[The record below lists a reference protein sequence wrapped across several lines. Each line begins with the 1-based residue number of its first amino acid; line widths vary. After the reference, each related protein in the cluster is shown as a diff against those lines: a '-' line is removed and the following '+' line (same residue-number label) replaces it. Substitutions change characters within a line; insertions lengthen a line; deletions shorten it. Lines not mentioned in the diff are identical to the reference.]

1 MKVTTDVIIIGSGVA
16 ALQAAKFIGRQMS
29 VHILTKSEVTSSS
42 SYYAQGG
49 IAVVMDEND
58 HIETHIQD
66 TLEAGVH
73 HHHLK
78 VVDSLVK
85 DGKESVH
92 ALIKEGLPVDRN
104 IDGTIKLGM
113 EGAHSSH
120 RIVHS
125 GGDASGR
132 ALVDHL
138 LLQLP
143 PRVTIHDYELA
154 YELIVNIE
162 GRCIGVKTKS
172 TDGQITTFFASH
184 IVIASGGAG
193 ALYPITSNRPN
204 NLGDGIALAYRAGAA
219 VADMEFVQFHPS
231 LLFVNGEAKGLV
243 SEAVRG
249 EGGIFVDEQNHPIMH
264 GLHPLSDLA
273 PRHITAYE
281 MYKRRAM
288 GKQVFLDVSAIEHFE
303 IKFPTITA
311 LCREHHISIQKGYI
325 PIAPGSH
332 FLMGGVVADSC
343 GRTSIPGLYAVG
355 EVACTG
361 VHGANRLAS
370 NSLLEGITFGKNMAS
385 YICEQGPVKYSTKVL
400 TNTEPLANRWPYS
413 EKHQLRQDMMAYA
426 GIVRDGETLSL
437 LAQKLSFV
445 DQTLHQSLDLMT
457 IDETELYFMHIVA
470 SLIARSALMRTESR
484 GAHIRTD
491 FKEINPEWAERWIL
505 IQQGNVYIRSEL
517 HEPHQT
523 GVYA

>member
-16 ALQAAKFIGRQMS
+16 ALQAAKFIGRQMT
-29 VHILTKSEVTSSS
+29 VHILTKTEITSSS

-58 HIETHIQD
+58 NIETHIQD
-66 TLEAGVH
+66 TLDAGVH
-73 HHHLK
+73 HHNHE

-113 EGAHSSH
+113 EGAHSNH

-132 ALVDHL
+132 AIVDHL

-143 PRVTIHDYELA
+143 SKVTIHEYELA
-154 YELIVNIE
+154 YDLIVNIE
-162 GRCIGVKTKS
+162 GRCIGVKTKGIN
-172 TDGQITTFFASH
+172 GQITTYFASH
-184 IVIASGGAG
+184 IVIATGGAG
-193 ALYPITSNRPN
+193 ALYPITSNRPSN
-204 NLGDGIALAYRAGAA
+204 FGDGIALAYRAGAA

-231 LLFVNGEAKGLV
+231 ILFVDGEAKGLV

-249 EGGIFVDEQNHPIMH
+249 EGGIFVDEQHHPIMH
-264 GLHPLSDLA
+264 GLHPLADLA

-288 GKQVFLDVSAIEHFE
+288 GKQVFLDISAINHFE
-303 IKFPTITA
+303 FKFPTITA
-311 LCREHHISIQKGYI
+311 LCREHNILLHKGYI

-332 FLMGGVVADSC
+332 FLMGGVVSDSY
-343 GRTSIPGLYAVG
+343 GRTSIQGLYAVG

-370 NSLLEGITFGKNMAS
+370 NSLLECITFGKNMAS
-385 YICEQGPVKYSTKVL
+385 YICEQGPIKYSAKVL
-400 TNTEPLANRWPYS
+400 TNSELFSNKLPYAKKQ
-413 EKHQLRQDMMAYA
+413 ELQEEMMAYV
-426 GIVRDGETLSL
+426 GIVRNGETLSL
-437 LAQKLSFV
+437 LAHKLSFV
-445 DQTLHQSLDLMT
+445 DQTLHQSLDSMT

-470 SLIARSALMRTESR
+470 SLIARSASMRTESR

-491 FKEINPEWAERWIL
+491 FKETKQEWANRWIL
-505 IQQGNVYIRSEL
+505 IQQGKVYIRGEL
-517 HEPHQT
+517 HELHQT